1 MTEFIDNLFLE
12 KTLIFE
18 NDHSSIQDE
27 QHAGILNLKA
37 NQILLNEN
45 IVYEFIFTIDCSG
58 SMSDKCSDGRTKMQ
72 HIVHTLTNMINY
84 FKANSM
90 LKVFITVNAFDSKI
104 SNIVERTSINNN
116 NIHFIL
122 DKINSIKPRDCT
134 NIELALNSVRDTIEQ
149 IKNMYSEH
157 NISHI
162 FMTDGEITKGS
173 ADYHY
178 LSSLV
183 DRSITNIF
191 IGFGLEHDSVLLN
204 YLSDGENSAYYF
216 IDKLENSGL
225 VYGEILHGI
234 IYKLLYDV
242 QIYIQNGLIYD
253 FKKNIWV
260 SSLAVG
266 EIVGEAN
273 KIYHLTSS
281 NPTACSVRISA
292 KKCVDNSEVDI
303 KIFVYKDINKD
314 TNQDTNKDTNEDT
327 NEDTNNDLTKY
338 IYRQRT
344 LQHLFIVKDFL
355 KRRSD
360 NRNVSNDEY
369 LFGFENESE
378 IVSSPFK
385 EEEKILRENLSKF
398 LEELKKYMN
407 DNHLNDD
414 NFLKNLCDDIY
425 ITFRTF
431 TSRYGAMF
439 VISRQTTQGTQRCYT
454 VGNTIDTD
462 MNNTKIPKLNLLSLK
477 RSSNYISDNTIS
489 DGYNSHNN
497 NDDDN
502 SSIFDNYFGNIQHE
516 VSDVANAPYLT
527 PGATQMMREISN
539 NNIFTQQL

>member
-1 MTEFIDNLFLE
+1 MTEFIDNLFLD

-18 NDHSSIQDE
+18 KDHKQLCMNSSTLYE
-27 QHAGILNLKA
+27 LHAGILDLKA

-58 SMSDKCSDGRTKMQ
+58 SMSDKCSDGRSKMQ

-84 FKANSM
+84 FKTNSI
-90 LKVFITVNAFDSKI
+90 LKVFITVNAFDNKI
-104 SNIVERTSINNN
+104 YNIVERTSINNN
-116 NIHFIL
+116 NIQSIL
-122 DKINSIKPRDCT
+122 DKINSIQPRDCT
-134 NIELALNSVRDTIEQ
+134 NIELALNSVRNTIEQ

-242 QIYIQNGLIYD
+242 KINVQNGLIYD
-253 FKKNIWV
+253 FKKNIWA
-260 SSLAVG
+260 SSLEIG

-273 KIYHLTSS
+273 KIYHLISS
-281 NPTACSVRISA
+281 NPTSCDVRIFA
-292 KKCVDNSEVDI
+292 KKSIDNSEVDI
-303 KIFVYKDINKD
+303 KIVV
-314 TNQDTNKDTNEDT
+314 TNQDTNQ
-327 NEDTNNDLTKY
+327 DLTKY
-338 IYRQRT
+338 IYRQKT
-344 LQHLFIVKDFL
+344 LQHLFLVKDFL
-355 KRRSD
+355 RRRSD
-360 NRNVSNDEY
+360 KKNMSNNEY
-369 LFGFENESE
+369 LFGYENESP
-378 IVSSPFK
+378 SFK
-385 EEEKILRENLSKF
+385 EEEKMLRENLSKF
-398 LEELKKYMN
+398 LEELKIYIK
-407 DNHLNDD
+407 DNALNDD

-431 TSRYGAMF
+431 TTRYGAMF
-439 VISRQTTQGTQRCYT
+439 VTSRQTTQGTQRCYT

-462 MNNTKIPKLNLLSLK
+462 MNNTKIPKLNLK
-477 RSSNYISDNTIS
+477 RSDNYVSDSNS
-489 DGYNSHNN
+489 NSNSNN
-497 NDDDN
+497 
-502 SSIFDNYFGNIQHE
+502 DNYFSDSNNDSFWDIEHE
-516 VSDVANAPYLT
+516 ISNVADAPYLT

-539 NNIFTQQL
+539 NNNNNKNVFTQQLEEETQVL

>member
-18 NDHSSIQDE
+18 KDYKHLCMNSDIQYE
-27 QHAGILNLKA
+27 LHAGILNLKA
-37 NQILLNEN
+37 NQILLNEKK
-45 IVYEFIFTIDCSG
+45 VYEFIFTIDCSG
-58 SMSDKCSDGRTKMQ
+58 SMSDKCSDGRSKMQ
-72 HIVHTLTNMINY
+72 HIIHTLTNMINY

-90 LKVFITVNAFDSKI
+90 LKVFITVNSFDSKI
-104 SNIVERTSINNN
+104 TNIVERTSINNN

-122 DKINSIKPRDCT
+122 DKINSIQPRDCT
-134 NIELALNSVRDTIEQ
+134 NIELALNSVRNTIEQ

-157 NISHI
+157 NINHI
-162 FMTDGEITKGS
+162 FMTDGEITQGS

-204 YLSDGENSAYYF
+204 YLSDGDNSAYYF

-242 QIYIQNGLIYD
+242 QINVQNGLIYN
-253 FKKNIWV
+253 FKKNIWA
-260 SSLAVG
+260 STLAIG

-273 KIYHLTSS
+273 KIYHLISS
-281 NPTACSVRISA
+281 NPTSCDVRMSA
-292 KKCVDNSEVDI
+292 KKSIDNSEVDI
-303 KIFVYKDINKD
+303 KIVV
-314 TNQDTNKDTNEDT
+314 TNK
-327 NEDTNNDLTKY
+327 DTNNDLTKY
-338 IYRQRT
+338 IYRQKT
-344 LQHLFIVKDFL
+344 LQHLFLVKDFL
-355 KRRSD
+355 RRRSD
-360 NRNVSNDEY
+360 KKNISNNEY
-369 LFGFENESE
+369 LFGFDNEKESL
-378 IVSSPFK
+378 PFK

-407 DNHLNDD
+407 DNALNDD

-431 TSRYGAMF
+431 STRYGAMF
-439 VISRQTTQGTQRCYT
+439 VTSRQTTQGTQRCYT

-462 MNNTKIPKLNLLSLK
+462 MNNTKIPRLNLK
-477 RSSNYISDNTIS
+477 RNDNYVSDSNS
-489 DGYNSHNN
+489 N
-497 NDDDN
+497 ND
-502 SSIFDNYFGNIQHE
+502 SFWNIEHE
-516 VSDVANAPYLT
+516 VSDVADAPYLT

-539 NNIFTQQL
+539 NNNIFTQKLEEETQVL